1 MKTKKE
7 LKEEVRKQD
16 GKVELNDDELNEV
29 AGGQILQ
36 RAISTCEMP
45 GLATEPRQVTSQILV
60 TPRVAEIKVETSF
73 NQIVTSAS
81 APIEDF
87 AEKDPD

>member
-36 RAISTCEMP
+36 RAISTYEMP
-45 GLATEPRQVTSQILV
+45 GLATESIQVASQIPV
-60 TPRVAEIKVETSF
+60 TARVAEIKVETSLT
-73 NQIVTSAS
+73 QIVTSAP